1 LTSTTEPDEVD
12 KSSAPL
18 IEHLIELR
26 SRLIWSLGGF
36 FGAFLVCF
44 FFAKQLFNLLVIP
57 FQWAVHW
64 AGLANQNVELI
75 YTAPQEF
82 FFTQIKLAMFGGL
95 VIAFPLIATQIYK
108 FIAPGLYKNE
118 RSAFLPFL
126 IASPVLFLMGA
137 ALVYFF
143 FTPMV
148 MWFFLAMQQSGGEGE
163 VQISLLPRVSE
174 YLSLIMTLIF
184 SFGLVFQL
192 PVVTTLMTRV
202 GLLSSQALADK
213 RKWAI
218 VIAFVVA
225 AVLTPPDPV
234 SQIGLAVPTIILYEV
249 AIWCARMVE
258 RTREKER
265 LERERKEAEEE
276 AAEKAAQAAEAATA
290 KSEAPP
296 AA

>member
-1 LTSTTEPDEVD
+1 VSEEEDEIA

-26 SRLIWSLGGF
+26 RRLMWSIGGF
-36 FGAFLVCF
+36 VVAFLVCF
-44 FFAKQLFNLLVIP
+44 FFAKELFLLLVIP
-57 FQWAVHW
+57 FQWATQW
-64 AGLANQNVELI
+64 AGLDADKVDLI

-82 FFTQIKLAMFGGL
+82 FFTQIKIAAFGGMVL
-95 VIAFPLIATQIYK
+95 AFPLIAAQIYK
-108 FIAPGLYKNE
+108 FVAPGLYRNE
-118 RSAFLPFL
+118 RAAFRPFL
-126 IASPVLFLMGA
+126 VASPILFLMGG

-148 MWFFLAMQQSGGEGE
+148 MWFFLSMQQVGPDQE

-192 PVVTTLMTRV
+192 PVVTTLMTRA
-202 GLLSSQALADK
+202 GLITAESLASK
-213 RKWAI
+213 RKYAI

-234 SQIGLAVPTIILYEV
+234 SQIGLAAPTILLYEV
-249 AIWCARMVE
+249 SIWLARRVE
-258 RTREKER
+258 RQRLAREAAR
-265 LERERKEAEEE
+265 VAEEAKAAASNAGE
-276 AAEKAAQAAEAATA
+276 SSAAAE
-290 KSEAPP
+290 
-296 AA
+296 

>member
-1 LTSTTEPDEVD
+1 MSVSDKEKEEIE

-26 SRLIWSLGGF
+26 RRLIWSLGGF
-36 FGAFLVCF
+36 FVAFLVCF
-44 FFAKQLFNLLVIP
+44 FFAKRLFNLLVIP
-57 FQWAVHW
+57 FKWATQW
-64 AGLANQNVELI
+64 AGLDPHKVELI

-82 FFTQIKLAMFGGL
+82 FFTQVKLAMFGGM

-118 RSAFLPFL
+118 RNAFLPFL
-126 IASPVLFLMGA
+126 IASPILFLMGA
-137 ALVYFF
+137 SLVYFF

-148 MWFFLAMQQSGGEGE
+148 MWFFLAMQQVGTNDQ
-163 VQISLLPRVSE
+163 VQISLLPKVSE

-192 PVVTTLMTRV
+192 PVVTSLLTRV

-218 VIAFVVA
+218 VLSFVVA
-225 AVLTPPDPV
+225 AVLTPPDPL
-234 SQIGLAVPTIILYEV
+234 SQCGLAVPTIILYEV
-249 AIWCARMVE
+249 AIWSSRLIERSQERDRLAR
-258 RTREKER
+258 
-265 LERERKEAEEE
+265 EASESGKTV
-276 AAEKAAQAAEAATA
+276 AEKAPDASSTQA
-290 KSEAPP
+290 PG
-296 AA
+296 

>member
-1 LTSTTEPDEVD
+1 MSAEDEDID

-26 SRLIWSLGGF
+26 SRLMWALGGF
-36 FGAFLVCF
+36 FVAFLVCF
-44 FFAKQLFNLLVIP
+44 YFAKQLFNLLVIP
-57 FQWAVHW
+57 FKWATDW
-64 AGLANQNVELI
+64 AGLDSHKVELI

-82 FFTQIKLAMFGGL
+82 FFTQVKLAMFGGL
-95 VIAFPLIATQIYK
+95 VIAFPLIAAQVYK
-108 FIAPGLYKNE
+108 FVAPGLYKNE

-126 IASPVLFLMGA
+126 IASPILFLMGA
-137 ALVYFF
+137 SLVYFF

-148 MWFFLAMQQSGGEGE
+148 MWFFLAMQQTGPGND
-163 VQISLLPRVSE
+163 VQISLLPKVSE

-192 PVVTTLMTRV
+192 PVVTTLMARV
-202 GLLSSQALADK
+202 GLLSSEGLREK

-234 SQIGLAVPTIILYEV
+234 SQIGLAIPTILLYEIS
-249 AIWCARMVE
+249 IWTARMVE
-258 RTREKER
+258 RKREEEKR
-265 LERERKEAEEE
+265 AAEEQE
-276 AAEKAAQAAEAATA
+276 ATESSTT
-290 KSEAPP
+290 P
-296 AA
+296 AAS

>member
-1 LTSTTEPDEVD
+1 VSATDKERDEIE

-26 SRLIWSLGGF
+26 RRLIWSLGGF
-36 FGAFLVCF
+36 FVAFLVCF
-44 FFAKQLFNLLVIP
+44 FFAKKLFNLLVIP
-57 FQWAVHW
+57 FKWATKW
-64 AGLANQNVELI
+64 AGLDPHKVELI

-82 FFTQIKLAMFGGL
+82 FFTQVKLAMFGGM

-118 RSAFLPFL
+118 RNAFLPFL
-126 IASPVLFLMGA
+126 IASPILFLMGA
-137 ALVYFF
+137 SLVYFF

-148 MWFFLAMQQSGGEGE
+148 MWFFLAMQQAGTDEQ
-163 VQISLLPRVSE
+163 VQISLLPKVSE

-192 PVVTTLMTRV
+192 PVVTSLMTRV
-202 GLLSSQALADK
+202 GMLSSKALAEK

-225 AVLTPPDPV
+225 AVLTPPDPM
-234 SQIGLAVPTIILYEV
+234 SQIGLAIPTILLYEV
-249 AIWCARMVE
+249 AIWSARMIE
-258 RTREKER
+258 RSQ
-265 LERERKEAEEE
+265 ERERLAREKQEAGETV
-276 AAEKAAQAAEAATA
+276 ADKAPDE
-290 KSEAPP
+290 PP
-296 AA
+296 APAAS

>member
-1 LTSTTEPDEVD
+1 MRTEADEQEIE

-26 SRLIWSLGGF
+26 TRLMWSIGGF
-36 FGAFLVCF
+36 FIAFLVCF

-57 FQWAVHW
+57 FKWATEW
-64 AGLANQNVELI
+64 AGMASQKVELI

-82 FFTQIKLAMFGGL
+82 FFTQIKLAMFGGM
-95 VIAFPLIATQIYK
+95 VIAFPVIATQLYK

-118 RSAFLPFL
+118 RAAFFPFL
-126 IASPVLFLMGA
+126 VASPLLFLMGA

-148 MWFFLAMQQSGGEGE
+148 MWFFLAMQQTGGDGE
-163 VQISLLPRVSE
+163 VQISLLPKVSE

-192 PVVTTLMTRV
+192 PVVTTLMARV
-202 GLLSSQALADK
+202 GLVSSQGLKDK

-225 AVLTPPDPV
+225 AVLTPPDPI
-234 SQIGLAVPTIILYEV
+234 SQIGLALPTILLYE
-249 AIWCARMVE
+249 ISIICAGWVE
-258 RTREKER
+258 KKREEER
-265 LERERKEAEEE
+265 LEREN
-276 AAEKAAQAAEAATA
+276 AEA
-290 KSEAPP
+290 SPP
-296 AA
+296 AKAEPTA

>member
-1 LTSTTEPDEVD
+1 MSAEDDEIE

-18 IEHLIELR
+18 LEHLIELR
-26 SRLIWSLGGF
+26 TRLMWSIGGF
-36 FGAFLVCF
+36 FVAFLVCF

-57 FQWAVHW
+57 FKWATKW
-64 AGLANQNVELI
+64 AGLDPHKVELI

-118 RSAFLPFL
+118 RNAFLPFL

-137 ALVYFF
+137 SLVYFF

-148 MWFFLAMQQSGGEGE
+148 MWFFLAMQQAGTDDQ
-163 VQISLLPRVSE
+163 VQISLLPKVSE

-192 PVVTTLMTRV
+192 PVVTTLMARV
-202 GLLSSQALADK
+202 GLVSSQGLADK

-218 VIAFVVA
+218 VLAFVVA

-234 SQIGLAVPTIILYEV
+234 SQIGLALPTILLYEIS
-249 AIWCARMVE
+249 IWTARMIE
-258 RTREKER
+258 KNREKDRVASETQDAG
-265 LERERKEAEEE
+265 EST
-276 AAEKAAQAAEAATA
+276 AEKQ
-290 KSEAPP
+290 SP
-296 AA
+296 AASTSLEGTGSGTNAS

>member
-1 LTSTTEPDEVD
+1 VSATDQERDEIE

-26 SRLIWSLGGF
+26 RRLIWSLGGF
-36 FGAFLVCF
+36 FVAFLVCF
-44 FFAKQLFNLLVIP
+44 FFAKRLFNLLVVP
-57 FQWAVHW
+57 FKWATQW
-64 AGLANQNVELI
+64 AGLDPHKVELI

-82 FFTQIKLAMFGGL
+82 FFTQVKLAMFGGM

-118 RSAFLPFL
+118 RNAFLPFL
-126 IASPVLFLMGA
+126 IASPILFLMGA
-137 ALVYFF
+137 SLVYFF

-148 MWFFLAMQQSGGEGE
+148 MWFFLAMQQTGTNDQ
-163 VQISLLPRVSE
+163 VQISLLPKVSE

-192 PVVTTLMTRV
+192 PVVTSLMTRV
-202 GLLSSQALADK
+202 GMLSSKALAEK

-225 AVLTPPDPV
+225 AVLTPPDPM
-234 SQIGLAVPTIILYEV
+234 SQIGLAIPTILLYEV
-249 AIWCARMVE
+249 AIWSARLIE
-258 RTREKER
+258 RGQERDRLAREKQD
-265 LERERKEAEEE
+265 AG
-276 AAEKAAQAAEAATA
+276 ADVAEKAADASSTQAP
-290 KSEAPP
+290 S
-296 AA
+296 